1 MTLLGPILSALVLL
15 VIGALAG
22 ILPVRKLI
30 TVVEARHE
38 LRQGSASFLRGL
50 AGWGIIAI
58 WLLAVWFFGT
68 IIGDWGAT
76 GDLDGAIARSGR
88 RLETLLHVIAAVLN
102 E

>member
-1 MTLLGPILSALVLL
+1 MTLLGPILSALALL
-15 VIGALAG
+15 AMGTLAG

-30 TVVEARHE
+30 TVIEARHE

-58 WLLAVWFFGT
+58 WLLVVWFFAT

-76 GDLDGAIARSGR
+76 GDLEGAVERSGR
-88 RLETLLHVIAAVLN
+88 RLEAMLRIIAALLD